1 MDGQAPYCS
10 TPMRSEPDR
19 AVTGYQPGS
28 PRQRVIS
35 SLLSAGLIV
44 LALLLAIYGSGVVIK
59 PEKSDNPV
67 TFDVSGR
74 NEDAGADA
82 TRKPKAKQV
91 RKVEAAKQEPVRAPV
106 VTPEPAA
113 TKPAF
118 TFLKMSHDDFLG
130 SDIGKMKPSGLA
142 RSAGADSGSGGTYGP
157 GEGPG
162 GATLYRAEW
171 YREPSDAQLGG
182 YLPANGPASG
192 WGEIACQTVKDHRVE
207 NCQILAESPR
217 GSGFARAVQEAA
229 WQFQVVPPRV
239 NGKPQL
245 GTWVRIRISYG
256 AERAG

>member
-1 MDGQAPYCS
+1 MH
-10 TPMRSEPDR
+10 SEPDR

-35 SLLSAGLIV
+35 SLLSAGLIL
-44 LALLLAIYGSGVVIK
+44 LALLLAIYGSGVVVK
-59 PEKSDNPV
+59 PEKRDNPA

-74 NEDAGADA
+74 NEDAGAKA
-82 TRKPKAKQV
+82 RTKPRAEQAD
-91 RKVEAAKQEPVRAPV
+91 KVETARQERVKPPV
-106 VTPEPAA
+106 VAEPAE
-113 TKPAF
+113 TRPAF
-118 TFLKMSHDDFLG
+118 TFLKMSHDDFVA

-142 RSAGADSGSGGTYGP
+142 RNGTADGGSGGSYGP

-162 GATLYRAEW
+162 GAILYRAEW
-171 YREPSDAQLGG
+171 YREPSDAQLSG
-182 YLPANGPASG
+182 YLLANGPSSG
-192 WGEIACQTVKDHRVE
+192 WGEIACQTVEDHRVE

-245 GTWVRIRISYG
+245 GAWVRIRIDYG
-256 AERAG
+256 AKRAG

>member
-1 MDGQAPYCS
+1 
-10 TPMRSEPDR
+10 MRSDPDR

-35 SLLSAGLIV
+35 SLLSAGLIL
-44 LALLLAIYGSGVVIK
+44 LALLLAIYGSGVVMK
-59 PEKSDNPV
+59 SEKRDNPM

-74 NEDAGADA
+74 NEDSGAEA
-82 TRKPKAKQV
+82 RKQPKA
-91 RKVEAAKQEPVRAPV
+91 RRENKVEAARQPEVTPPV
-106 VTPEPAA
+106 VRPEP
-113 TKPAF
+113 TERKPAF
-118 TFLKMSHDDFLG
+118 TFLKMSHDDFVA

-142 RSAGADSGSGGTYGP
+142 HSGSADGGSGGAYGP
-157 GEGPG
+157 GEGPV
-162 GATLYRAEW
+162 GAVLYRAEW

-182 YLPANGPASG
+182 YLPSNGPPGG
-192 WGEIACQTVKDHRVE
+192 WGEIACQTVKNYRVE

-245 GTWVRIRISYG
+245 GAWVRIRIDYG
-256 AERAG
+256 TKRAG